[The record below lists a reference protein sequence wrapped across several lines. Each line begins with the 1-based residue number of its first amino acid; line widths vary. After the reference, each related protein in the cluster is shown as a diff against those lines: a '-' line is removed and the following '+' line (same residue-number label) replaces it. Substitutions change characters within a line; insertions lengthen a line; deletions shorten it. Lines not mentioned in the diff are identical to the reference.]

1 VQRSKILPGWAA
13 DVMEGWR
20 NPPHPWVSIDDDMD
34 HRREAFYRLYQAA
47 GPDVAAMWAG
57 LEQRLATEDRADFI
71 YRAILA
77 TDEIVAN
84 EPLPI
89 YGVTDHPRPTLR
101 TSRQRLARKLA
112 EQVQLLTACTPL
124 RCIADTVVRNQ
135 AGSIVER
142 LIIGFSIG
150 QVPRD
155 YDQRWRLSRLGIE
168 YTTSSK
174 RGWVQHRRA
183 SDLVRTKVVELARKL
198 VAEEGGAADLRWLAA
213 FADELASLPCLEKEH
228 GGDLMLASQKAGYL
242 DWFRPVYRESLHYS
256 VTPGESP
263 LSIAGWATLAVLMTN
278 DPDINADD
286 IAHAIR
292 ACQIL

>member
-1 VQRSKILPGWAA
+1 MQRSKILPSWAS
-13 DVMEGWR
+13 DVLEGWR
-20 NPPHPWVSIDDDMD
+20 NRQHPWVSIDDEMD

-47 GPDVAAMWAG
+47 GPDVSAMWVG
-57 LEQRLATEDRADFI
+57 LEQRLATEDRAAFI
-71 YRAILA
+71 YSAILA

-89 YGVTDHPRPTLR
+89 YGVSDHPGPALR
-101 TSRQRLARKLA
+101 TPRQRLARKLA
-112 EQVQLLTACTPL
+112 EKVQLLTACTPL
-124 RCIADTVVRNQ
+124 RCTAHAVVHSQ

-155 YDQRWRLSRLGIE
+155 YDQRWRLARLGIE

-183 SDLVRTKVVELARKL
+183 SDMVRTKVIELVRAL
-198 VAEEGGAADLRWLAA
+198 VAKEGGAADLAWLAA
-213 FADELASLPCLEKEH
+213 FADELADLPCLDKEH